1 MKSIGVRELAY
12 FICQSGSLTNE
23 FFSNADL
30 IRGQKAHD
38 YLQNKYNEKSIKEF
52 YIKQEIKFKNNDYI
66 LHGFIDGLLNI
77 NNQIIIEEIKST
89 TLELDDIDIDYHKE
103 HLAQAKIYGYL
114 YGMQNDLEYVNI
126 RLTYVSVINYETKSF
141 DNTFSVSELEEFFF
155 NVLEEYLDFLYLLDD
170 AKIKK
175 ESTIRDLKFPFEK
188 MREGQKDLMKAC
200 FQAAKNGDILY
211 AIAPT
216 GIGKT
221 MATMFSTL
229 KALGH
234 NEKLFYLTAK
244 GSGKNAP
251 IDAVKILAKKG
262 LKIKTIDITAKQ
274 KICNLGE
281 KSCNPENCPFAKGYF
296 DRLKVATMDI
306 IKNHDIY
313 DRKTLIDISN
323 KHKICAFE
331 FSLYLSN
338 YCDIIIADYNYLF
351 DPAVRLTCY
360 DDDTYKLKVLVD
372 EAHNLISRSKEMY
385 SASIGEADIK
395 RLRRILTGFKPSI
408 RRDAN
413 KVLEILDTYREKI
426 VENSIYC
433 DTLFNIDLNS
443 ALRKLINSCD
453 ELFDK
458 NKNEKINNK
467 DEALDAYFKIIGFL
481 TAAEIYGPSHRHL
494 AKIEEDNVIVNYYC
508 LDASSYIL
516 DIIHSYTS
524 SIVFFSATLY
534 PISYHINL
542 LTKGEGKY
550 LELKSPFNTDNL
562 DIIINNSIS
571 TKYKDR
577 EASIDEIVEIIETV
591 VNNHR
596 GNYIVFFPSYQYLNM
611 VIDCL
616 EIDNYELVIQESSF
630 NDEKKEEIINKFK
643 NENNKLGLFVMGGAF
658 SEGID
663 LIGDELS
670 GVIIVGVGLP
680 MICDENNILKEYFDN
695 LYNEGFDYAY
705 TYPGM
710 TKVIQAVGRVIRSEE
725 DRGIAILIDTRFL
738 YSKYLDLMP
747 PHWERKKQI
756 NNIYLLKQEL
766 NNFFKK
772 NE

>member
-38 YLQNKYNEKSIKEF
+38 FLQNKYNEKSIKEF
-52 YIKQEIKFKNNDYI
+52 YIKQEINFKNNDYI

-77 NNQIIIEEIKST
+77 DDKIIIEEIKST
-89 TLELDDIDIDYHKE
+89 TLELDDIDIEYHKE

-114 YGMQNDLEYVNI
+114 YGLQHNLDYVNI

-141 DNTFSVSELEEFFF
+141 DNTLALNELEEFFF
-155 NVLEEYLDFLYLLDD
+155 NVLEEYLDFLSLLDE
-170 AKIKK
+170 ATINKENTIK
-175 ESTIRDLKFPFEK
+175 EMKFPFNK
-188 MREGQKDLMKAC
+188 MRDGQKDLMKAC
-200 FQAAKNGDILY
+200 YQAAINGDILY

-229 KALGH
+229 KALKR

-251 IDAVKILAKKG
+251 IDAVKILANKG
-262 LKIKTIDITAKQ
+262 LKVKTIDITAKQ

-385 SASIGEADIK
+385 SAAIGEKDIK
-395 RLRRILTGFKPSI
+395 ALRRILTGFKPSI

-413 KVLEILDTYREKI
+413 SVLEILNSYRDKI

-458 NKNEKINNK
+458 NKNEKINDK
-467 DEALDAYFKIIGFL
+467 DEALDVYFKIIGFL

-494 AKIEEDNVIVNYYC
+494 AKIEDDNVLVNYYC

-534 PISYHINL
+534 PIDYHINL
-542 LTKGEGKY
+542 LTRGEGKY
-550 LELKSPFNTDNL
+550 LELKSPFNPNNL

-577 EASIDEIVEIIETV
+577 AASIDEITEIIETT
-591 VNNHR
+591 VNNHK

-611 VIDCL
+611 VIDAL
-616 EIDNYELVIQESSF
+616 EIEDYEIIIQENNF

-643 NENNKLGLFVMGGAF
+643 KGNNKLGLFVMGGAF

-663 LIGDELS
+663 LIGDELT

-680 MICDENNILKEYFDN
+680 MICDENNILKEYFDS

-710 TKVIQAVGRVIRSEE
+710 TKVIQAVGRVIRSEN

-738 YSKYLDLMP
+738 YSKYLELMP
-747 PHWERKKQI
+747 PHWTLKKQI
-756 NNIYLLKQEL
+756 TNSYILKNEIL
-766 NNFFKK
+766 EFFKK

>member
-38 YLQNKYNEKSIKEF
+38 FLQNKYNEKSIKEL
-52 YIKQEIKFKNNDYI
+52 YIKKEINFKNNDYF
-66 LHGFIDGLLNI
+66 LYGFIDGLLDI
-77 NNQIIIEEIKST
+77 DDKIIIEEIKST
-89 TLELDDIDIDYHKE
+89 TLELDDIDTEYHKE